1 MTVEELLETY
11 TGGAYITIH
20 GYCTELDIDDLFER
34 DSYDDVKE
42 RMVESWNIIGGDGM
56 YRQELMITLANV

>member
-20 GYCTELDIDDLFER
+20 DYCRELDIDDLFER
-34 DSYDDVKE
+34 ESYDDVKDRE
-42 RMVESWNIIGGDGM
+42 VEGWNIIGGDGV
-56 YRQELMITLANV
+56 YKKELMITLAD

>member
-20 GYCTELDIDDLFER
+20 DYCRELDIDELYER
-34 DSYDDVKE
+34 DSFEAIKE
-42 RMVESWNIIGGDGM
+42 REVESWNIIGGDGM
-56 YRQELMITLANV
+56 YKQELMITLANV